1 MNRLISSLRWE
12 SQIQFRQGIYYAAA
26 FIAVMWSAILFN
38 LPNAAIEPILVSVL
52 FLDLSVFGFFF
63 MAGLYYLEK
72 GDRVLEG
79 LVVTPLRI
87 WEYLTAKIATLT
99 AVSVIV
105 GAVVTLITYGVDV
118 NWFWFV
124 IAVVGM
130 SAPLTLFGFVIAAR
144 YNGINEY
151 LLPAVIYLTVMQIPL
166 VGYFDLWDHWLLY
179 LIPSTPGLVLLEA
192 AFGTV
197 PLWEIGY
204 ALIYVAVLTA
214 VSYVWARQ
222 TFVNVIARKVGG

>member
-12 SQIQFRQGIYYAAA
+12 TQIQFRQGIYYAAA
-26 FIAVMWSAILFN
+26 FIAVMWSAVLFSI
-38 LPNAAIEPILVSVL
+38 PDSAIEPLLVSVL

-87 WEYLTAKIATLT
+87 WEYLTAKVATLT
-99 AVSVIV
+99 VVAVIV
-105 GAVVTLITYGVDV
+105 GAVVTLVTYGVGI
-118 NWFWFV
+118 NWGWYV
-124 IAVVGM
+124 VAVVAM

-151 LLPAVIYLTVMQIPL
+151 LLPAVLYLSVMQIPL
-166 VGYFDLWDHWLLY
+166 VGYFHLWDGWLLY
-179 LIPSTPGLVLLEA
+179 LIPSTPGMVLLEA
-192 AFGTV
+192 AFGNV

-204 ALIYVAVLTA
+204 ALIYLAALTV
-214 VSYVWARQ
+214 VSYIWAQR
-222 TFVNVIARKVGG
+222 TFENVIARKVGG

>member
-1 MNRLISSLRWE
+1 MNRLLSSLRWE
-12 SQIQFRQGIYYAAA
+12 TQIQFRQGIYYAAA
-26 FIAVMWSAILFN
+26 FIAVMWSAVLFTV
-38 LPNAAIEPILVSVL
+38 PDAGIEPILLAVL

-63 MAGLYYLEK
+63 MAALYYLEK
-72 GDRVLEG
+72 GERVLEG

-87 WEYLTAKIATLT
+87 WEYLAAKIATLT
-99 AVSVIV
+99 AVAVLV
-105 GAVVTLITYGVDV
+105 GVVVTVVTYGVGL
-118 NWFWFV
+118 NWGWFV
-124 IAVVGM
+124 VAVVAM

-151 LLPAVIYLTVMQIPL
+151 LLPAVLYLTVMQIPL

-204 ALIYVAVLTA
+204 ALLYLAALT
-214 VSYVWARQ
+214 VTGYLWARQ
-222 TFVNVIARKVGG
+222 TFENVIARKVGG